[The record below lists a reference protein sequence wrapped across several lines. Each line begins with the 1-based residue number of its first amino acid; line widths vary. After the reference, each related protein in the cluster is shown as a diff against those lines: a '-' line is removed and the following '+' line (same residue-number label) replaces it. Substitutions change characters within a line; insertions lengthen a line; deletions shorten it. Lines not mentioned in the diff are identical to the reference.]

1 MKEYLEY
8 SEEVDDEMDVN
19 HSATSPAI
27 VCGINRIASIDELLA
42 DIPPRP
48 VSDRLLAR
56 FLATPEPALVIVHIP
71 TFQSEV
77 RIFMVGYVLAHHA
90 V

>member
-8 SEEVDDEMDVN
+8 GEDVGDEMDVN

-42 DIPPRP
+42 DIPPRL

-56 FLATPEPALVIVHIP
+56 FLSSPEPAVVIIHIP

-77 RIFMVGYVLAHHA
+77 RINMLGYFLADRA